1 MFSPFLYSKR
11 FLDDSLFGIRE
22 KYLQRFLFIHINKTG
37 GSSIEKALG
46 IRSEHKTALEK
57 MQQLGSRAWEKKYKF
72 TIVRNPW
79 DKVVSH
85 YLYRV
90 KTNQTALG
98 VSSIDFKEWVRLT
111 YQEQDPE
118 YMDIPL
124 MFKPQMD
131 WITDE
136 KGKVLVDFI
145 GKFENLERD
154 FNSVCEHLGISA
166 KLPHLKK
173 TTRERYNTYYDDRT
187 IEIVAN
193 WFERDI
199 DYFGYEF

>member
-1 MFSPFLYSKR
+1 MLSPFLYSKR
-11 FLDDSLFGIRE
+11 FLDDSLFDIRE

-111 YQEQDPE
+111 YHEQDPE

-145 GKFENLERD
+145 GKFEHLEKD
-154 FNSVCEHLGISA
+154 FNSVCGHLGINA